1 MSGRKSASSSTAR
14 LNKMFDAIV
23 SKARRHLPVRKSYKD
38 ALVQEAR
45 KAERIHI
52 ERNELPHS
60 RTGRAIVDIVI
71 AVERGLG
78 IR

>member
-1 MSGRKSASSSTAR
+1 MDKIVSRAR
-14 LNKMFDAIV
+14 L
-23 SKARRHLPVRKSYKD
+23 RLPVTKKYRD